1 MTKQEAINAMLNGSK
16 ITHRYLSGY
25 LFMDSGIVYGSDD
38 DNPLDFENWI
48 GDWEENWSIYR
59 GESE

>member
-16 ITHRYLSGY
+16 VIHFYLFGY
-25 LFMDSGIVYGSDD
+25 LYMESGIVYGSDD
-38 DNPLDFENWI
+38 DNPVDFENWI
-48 GDWEENWSIYR
+48 GDWEENWEIYR